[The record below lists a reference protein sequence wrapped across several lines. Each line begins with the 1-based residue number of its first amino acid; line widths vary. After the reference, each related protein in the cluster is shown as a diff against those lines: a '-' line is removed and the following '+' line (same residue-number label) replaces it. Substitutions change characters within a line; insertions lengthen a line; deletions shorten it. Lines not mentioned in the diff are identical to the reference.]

1 MTLIFCQILT
11 SHISFKITCF
21 NCVKRENF
29 RFFNLLVKAKSSFNI
44 ISTRVL
50 RSSGPNGFKI
60 TQIICFASDLTDD
73 DYTIKISSSNK
84 FSPLPKSF
92 VRLFFLSRY
101 PANIYLL
108 TVNNKN
114 TRKRCKT
121 CSKLTIKTPKRY
133 QLFCFNC

>member
-21 NCVKRENF
+21 NCVKRENL
-29 RFFNLLVKAKSSFNI
+29 RFSSLLVKAKSSLNI

-50 RSSGPNGFKI
+50 RSNGPNGFKI
-60 TQIICFASDLTDD
+60 TQIICFASDLPDD
-73 DYTIKISSSNK
+73 DYTIKISSSKK
-84 FSPLPKSF
+84 FSSLPKSI
-92 VRLFFLSRY
+92 RLLFLSRY
-101 PANIYLL
+101 PAKIYLL

-114 TRKRCKT
+114 TRKGCKI

-133 QLFCFNC
+133 QLF